1 MGMTKDP
8 NSLAG
13 KIRAYIAANPKATA
27 KEIAEALNCK
37 VQRVYTVQSKNR
49 LKARTVKAA
58 WRARKKAQASKLMKR
73 GFPGTSGSDLPN
85 PGIELIDRTIADLE
99 SGKNKREK
107 ELVNSPSHYTFG
119 GIETIKFIE
128 AKLSP
133 EEFRGYLKGNVLK
146 YGSRLGHKGD
156 MKIDAGKLAWYSSHL
171 KEVLEKT

>member
-1 MGMTKDP
+1 MPKNP

-13 KIRAYIAANPKATA
+13 KIRAYIAANPKATP

-37 VQRVYTVQSKNR
+37 VQRVYTVQHKNR

-58 WRARKKAQASKLMKR
+58 RRARKKAQASKLMKQ
-73 GFPGTSGSDLPN
+73 GFPGTSSTDLPKA
-85 PGIELIDRTIADLE
+85 ED
-99 SGKNKREK
+99 
-107 ELVNSPSHYTFG
+107 LVNSPTYYTFG

-128 AKLSP
+128 AKLSS

-156 MKIDAGKLAWYSSHL
+156 IKVDAGKLAWYSSHL
-171 KEVLEKT
+171 KKVLEKT

>member
-1 MGMTKDP
+1 MGIHKDP
-8 NSLAG
+8 NSVAG

-37 VQRVYTVQSKNR
+37 VQRVYTVQSRNR

-58 WRARKKAQASKLMKR
+58 WRARKKTQASKLMKQ
-73 GFPGTSGSDLPN
+73 GFPGTNSSDLPN
-85 PGIELIDRTIADLE
+85 LGSD
-99 SGKNKREK
+99 KNKREK
-107 ELVNSPSHYTFG
+107 ELVNSPTHYTFG

-171 KEVLEKT
+171 KKVLEKT